1 MFNIFIVA
9 CAGFLF
15 GWVHALYSAVS
26 IFINGQ
32 VIDMIYNKDQKL
44 QVMIVTSKPKNVIT
58 QIQNEMRRGITIVHD
73 VEGAYKHEEKTI
85 LFTVI
90 SRSELHDLET
100 AMTISDP
107 HAFVSVTDTV
117 KVMGRFYQAHIY

>member
-9 CAGFLF
+9 CAGLLF

-73 VEGAYKHEEKTI
+73 AEGAYKHEEKTI

-90 SRSELHDLET
+90 SRSELYDLET
-100 AMTISDP
+100 AMAKSDQ

-117 KVMGRFYQAHIY
+117 KVMGRFYQKHIY